1 MFAAGC
7 DFSFVLNKS
16 ILHFDIEGR
25 SRRGEG
31 VRRPLRKQRVAGSN
45 LNDGIHFADLR
56 WTYKSGAPI
65 FRICGEPQY
74 VFTELNTSFCI
85 SQFYL
90 VLLCV
95 ICSTMWY
102 RDSMPAAKK
111 MSLDALTWRV
121 NLAAC

>member
-1 MFAAGC
+1 MRFFVFAAGC
-7 DFSFVLNKS
+7 DFSFVFS
-16 ILHFDIEGR
+16 ILQFLFKRR
-25 SRRGEG
+25 SRRGE
-31 VRRPLRKQRVAGSN
+31 VIRRSLRNQRVAGSN
-45 LNDGIHFADLR
+45 PDVSILFADLR
-56 WTYKSGAPI
+56 LTYKSRAPI

-74 VFTELNTSFCI
+74 VSTELNTSFCI

-111 MSLDALTWRV
+111 MSLDALT
-121 NLAAC
+121 

>member
-7 DFSFVLNKS
+7 DFSFVLS
-16 ILHFDIEGR
+16 ILHFR
-25 SRRGEG
+25 LVVRCRRGEG
-31 VRRPLRKQRVAGSN
+31 VRRPLRNQRVAGSN
-45 LNDGIHFADLR
+45 LNDGIVFADLR

-74 VFTELNTSFCI
+74 VSTELNTSFCI